1 MWEKF
6 NPAEYATIGAFLRD
20 PAKVWEM
27 LAEMIDVLER
37 ASPNPAHYG
46 LAELE
51 RMGILRSVITQNVDG
66 LHQAAGSR
74 KVIEFHGNPQELV
87 CVDCWKQYP
96 SRKRISERGIPP
108 QCDCGAILKPNIV
121 FFGEPIPWG
130 AQEDSEVEAKD
141 CGALLVVG
149 TSAQVAPAC
158 DIPRIAKEH
167 GAFIIE
173 INPEETSLTRSVA
186 DLHIP
191 GSASSV
197 ISGLLS
203 EVLHRIVKED
213 PGTIRP

>member
-1 MWEKF
+1 
-6 NPAEYATIGAFLRD
+6 
-20 PAKVWEM
+20 
-27 LAEMIDVLER
+27 
-37 ASPNPAHYG
+37 
-46 LAELE
+46 
-51 RMGILRSVITQNVDG
+51 
-66 LHQAAGSR
+66 
-74 KVIEFHGNPQELV
+74 
-87 CVDCWKQYP
+87 
-96 SRKRISERGIPP
+96 
-108 QCDCGAILKPNIV
+108 V